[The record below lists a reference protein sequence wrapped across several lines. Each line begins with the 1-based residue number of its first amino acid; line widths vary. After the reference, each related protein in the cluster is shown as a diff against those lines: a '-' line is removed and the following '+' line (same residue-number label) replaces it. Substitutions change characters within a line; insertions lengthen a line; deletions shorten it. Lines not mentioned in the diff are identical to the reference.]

1 MIEVRNLTKR
11 YGPNTAVDNLSFTV
25 EDNMVYGFLGPN
37 GAGKSTTMNIM
48 TGYLSTTEGD
58 VIINGHS
65 IIDEPE
71 AAKENIGFLPELPPL
86 YTEMTPEEYLRF
98 VAEIKKI
105 PKAKINEELDEA
117 IAKTGLQEYRHRLI
131 KNLSKGYRQRV
142 GFAEAIIGKPPVI
155 ILDEPMVGLDPIQI
169 IEMRNLIKELGE
181 EHTVILSSHIL
192 SEVSEVCD
200 KIMIIAKG
208 KLVAMGSP
216 TELEQQLGGGKTVL
230 TIKVRGSAAAV
241 AAVIDRFE
249 GITYT
254 IGEDNG
260 ETVTLTV
267 EYEPEKDLR
276 DDIYFA
282 FADARLPIVEM
293 QAKTASLE
301 QVFLELAGADEIPE
315 SAEGEVTE

>member
-1 MIEVRNLTKR
+1 
-11 YGPNTAVDNLSFTV
+11 
-25 EDNMVYGFLGPN
+25 
-37 GAGKSTTMNIM
+37 
-48 TGYLSTTEGD
+48 
-58 VIINGHS
+58 
-65 IIDEPE
+65 
-71 AAKENIGFLPELPPL
+71 
-86 YTEMTPEEYLRF
+86 
-98 VAEIKKI
+98 
-105 PKAKINEELDEA
+105 
-117 IAKTGLQEYRHRLI
+117 
-131 KNLSKGYRQRV
+131 
-142 GFAEAIIGKPPVI
+142 
-155 ILDEPMVGLDPIQI
+155 
-169 IEMRNLIKELGE
+169 
-181 EHTVILSSHIL
+181 
-192 SEVSEVCD
+192 
-200 KIMIIAKG
+200 MIIAKG